1 MWYTRRVNVLAAFI
15 RRHNGAI
22 LLAALAISV
31 VAASRLPPRYD
42 DDVLQFLPKDDPEVV
57 RLEEIV
63 KRFGGLNVA
72 LIGVEAEGSL
82 FTTDRLVYLRTLAQA
97 LKTSPLVAF
106 VTSLSEIAI
115 VDAPEDGAPDGAGVH
130 RPLFPETIPT
140 DALATKGIE
149 TDILSRDFLV
159 GSLVSAKGNATRLIV
174 QLRVADSAEPWSASP
189 PLPSPTEAAAAVR
202 ALAESITAPAGVRL
216 HFGGAP
222 FIAEAA
228 ANGSQAD
235 LLRLGPWV
243 CLVIILSIVITLGR
257 VRAAILCVA
266 VVGLGILWT
275 VGLMAWLGQPLTL
288 LSSSLPVMLVA
299 LGSAFAV
306 HILVW
311 YLDNGG
317 DVDDVLAKMG
327 GPVILSALAAL
338 AGFLSFLL
346 MDLAPL
352 RAFGWQMAVGS
363 LILGAIAVIVVP
375 AALLRFKIP
384 ANPRRDPM
392 STVPDGLAGRVDMA
406 LGRLSAAIATRRA
419 PVLLVMVAVA
429 AFATRN
435 VFEVRTS
442 MDTRSFFEPGSKP
455 DQADQFMVDHFGGAV
470 FLQVLVDGDMRDP
483 GVLRTVAAF
492 EDRLVRVPGVT
503 HVESFTKVMALVNEG
518 LTGKR
523 VIARTRDGISQQS
536 FLAEAT
542 DPAVKLLVDTGRT
555 GTVIQVA
562 IGAFDTE
569 VVETITSAIV
579 ALANK
584 AIPKAVVTAPRS
596 ADLQASVV
604 RDAAERI
611 LSVAGDAAAKATAE
625 VVMRHLGSGAGL
637 DVGTL
642 TPKVLAILKS
652 ELEVEEM
659 VLLQEGAALEPIAD
673 SVAKAIVAGHMNEP
687 AFAKALEPVVDP
699 SELED
704 RAIYVKGARYVWKR
718 LEGLAKADA
727 ATPIAMAI
735 LGELGE
741 LDAARRS
748 RILAIVDDIV
758 SSEWV
763 VDAALVPAAKGPK
776 ALSLGISGYPM
787 IQQAMT
793 RSVHG
798 NHIKSLVFS
807 GPIVLILLIIA
818 FRSFRLGLIAAVP
831 ATLTLALTYGLMG
844 TFPEALPL
852 DIAGSMLASIA
863 LGTGIDYSIHVLW
876 RYREG
881 GTDAAMRTTGR
892 RVLINAIEVSLGF
905 SVLGFATIVP
915 MSRFG
920 LLTAFT
926 LAMAALVTLVVVP
939 ALLPRSENETTT
951 L

>member
-1 MWYTRRVNVLAAFI
+1 MNVLAAFI

-22 LLAALAISV
+22 LLAALAISA

-42 DDVLQFLPKDDPEVV
+42 DDVLQFLPKDDPEIA

-82 FTTDRLVYLRTLAQA
+82 FTTERLVYLRTLAQT

-115 VDAPEDGAPDGAGVH
+115 VDAPEGGSPDGAGVH
-130 RPLFPETIPT
+130 RPLLPETIPT
-140 DALATKGIE
+140 DAAATQGIE

-159 GSLVSAKGNATRLIV
+159 GSLVSAKGTATRLIV
-174 QLRVADSAEPWSASP
+174 QLRVADAGDASAPD
-189 PLPSPTEAAAAVR
+189 LPSPTEAAASVR
-202 ALAESITAPAGVRL
+202 ALAEGIATPAGVRL

-243 CLVIILSIVITLGR
+243 CLVIILSIVLTLGR

-327 GPVILSALAAL
+327 GPVILSAFAAL

-384 ANPRRDPM
+384 ANPPRNPA
-392 STVPDGLAGRVDMA
+392 TAGGFAGRLDAA
-406 LGRLSAAIATRRA
+406 LGRLSATIATRRA
-419 PVLLVMVAVA
+419 PVLFVMVVVG

-492 EDRLVRVPGVT
+492 EDRLVRMPGVT

-569 VVETITSAIV
+569 VVEKVTSEIV
-579 ALANK
+579 ALASK
-584 AIPKAVVTAPRS
+584 AIPKAVVTVPRS
-596 ADLQASVV
+596 ADLQAGVV

-611 LSVAGDAAAKATAE
+611 LAVAGDAASMATAE
-625 VVMRHLGSGAGL
+625 TVMRHLGAGGGL
-637 DVGTL
+637 DAAAL
-642 TPKVLAILKS
+642 TPKVLVILKN
-652 ELEVEEM
+652 EIEVEEM
-659 VLLQEGAALEPIAD
+659 VLLKEGASLDPIAE
-673 SVAKAIVAGHMNEP
+673 SVAKAIAAGHMNEA

-704 RAIYVKGARYVWKR
+704 RAIYAKGARYVWKR

-727 ATPIAMAI
+727 ATPIARAI
-735 LGELGE
+735 TAELGE
-741 LDAARRS
+741 LDTARRS

-758 SSEWV
+758 ASEWV
-763 VDAALVPAAKGPK
+763 VDAALVPAAKDPK
-776 ALSLGISGYPM
+776 PLSLAISGYPM

-798 NHIKSLVFS
+798 NHIKSLAFS
-807 GPIVLILLIIA
+807 GPIVLFLLIIA
-818 FRSFRLGLIAAVP
+818 FRSLRLGVIAAVP
-831 ATLTLALTYGLMG
+831 AGLTLALTYGLMG

-863 LGTGIDYSIHVLW
+863 LGTGIDYAIHVLW

-881 GTDAAMRTTGR
+881 GTEAAMRTTGR
-892 RVLINAIEVSLGF
+892 RVLINAVEVSLGF

-926 LAMAALVTLVVVP
+926 LAVAALVTLVVVP
-939 ALLPRSENETTT
+939 ALLPRAKTESAP
-951 L
+951 